1 MEKHK
6 ITWQGSVHGDIEI
19 EANSAQEAKE
29 KLLAM
34 SRSELVQSSK
44 IWNSEQPVQIDCVDT
59 QFGIFDEETWFEFEG
74 N

>member
-19 EANSAQEAKE
+19 EANSAQDAKE

-44 IWNSEQPVQIDCVDT
+44 IWNSDQPVQIDCVDT

>member
-6 ITWQGSVHGDIEI
+6 ITWQGNVFGDIEI

>member
-1 MEKHK
+1 MSIHK
-6 ITWQGSVHGDIEI
+6 ITWQGNVFGDIEI

-44 IWNSEQPVQIDCVDT
+44 IWNSDQPVQIDCVDT

>member
-44 IWNSEQPVQIDCVDT
+44 IWNSDQPVQIDCVDT

>member
-19 EANSAQEAKE
+19 ESNSAQKAKE

-44 IWNSEQPVQIDCVDT
+44 IWNSDQPVQIDCVDT

>member
-6 ITWQGSVHGDIEI
+6 ITWKGSVHGDIEI

-44 IWNSEQPVQIDCVDT
+44 IWNSDQPVQIDCVDT
-59 QFGIFDEETWFEFEG
+59 QFGIFDEETWFEFAG

>member
-1 MEKHK
+1 MSMHK

-44 IWNSEQPVQIDCVDT
+44 IWNSDQPVQIDCVDT

>member
-1 MEKHK
+1 MSIHK
-6 ITWQGSVHGDIEI
+6 ITWQGNFFGDIEI

-44 IWNSEQPVQIDCVDT
+44 IWNSDQPVQIDCVDT

>member
-34 SRSELVQSSK
+34 RRSELVQSSK
-44 IWNSEQPVQIDCVDT
+44 IWNSDQPVQIDCVDT